1 MTKQRIKQLLP
12 TETFHIDL
20 VYAHD
25 DVSSRRIIVYVKIRS
40 PRCDRSRM
48 GIGKITGQSCTVTLG
63 GVKKLLS
70 LRIRHRIA
78 IIHMIATLEKS
89 R

>member
-20 VYAHD
+20 VYAYD
-25 DVSSRRIIVYVKIRS
+25 DVSSRRIIAYVKIRS

-48 GIGKITGQSCTVTLG
+48 GIGKITITDL
-63 GVKKLLS
+63 VKNYLVRPIVYRYTRRS
-70 LRIRHRIA
+70 
-78 IIHMIATLEKS
+78 
-89 R
+89 